1 MVNTGRSAK
10 SCIKMTFIFNTW
22 ATKTHSANINS
33 FASWNSLWVSQSS
46 KSRFWVLAKMELQTI
61 IWYMWIKYLYGNQKR
76 KMLTLGRHPKD
87 PKMEQKVDYYTSAQC
102 KLILNISKT
111 FKSGICTCWISKLF
125 CPKTS
130 LTIIPSTAEN
140 SHQKTVQF
148 FKQTEWNPSPFF
160 FFPPSFNNNSLS
172 QRLMQINFKIAIC
185 YKQQIAMNN
194 ELVRNPF

>member
-1 MVNTGRSAK
+1 
-10 SCIKMTFIFNTW
+10 
-22 ATKTHSANINS
+22 
-33 FASWNSLWVSQSS
+33 
-46 KSRFWVLAKMELQTI
+46 
-61 IWYMWIKYLYGNQKR
+61 
-76 KMLTLGRHPKD
+76 MLTLGRHPKD
-87 PKMEQKVDYYTSAQC
+87 PKMEQKVDYDTSAQC

-130 LTIIPSTAEN
+130 LTIIPSIAE
-140 SHQKTVQF
+140 SSQKTVH
-148 FKQTEWNPSPFF
+148 FF
-160 FFPPSFNNNSLS
+160 FLNKQNGTTLFFFLPPSFNNNSLS

>member
-33 FASWNSLWVSQSS
+33 SASWNSLWVSQSS
-46 KSRFWVLAKMELQTI
+46 KSRFWASAKTELQNI
-61 IWYMWIKYLYGNQKR
+61 IWYMWIKYLYGNQRR

-111 FKSGICTCWISKLF
+111 FESGICTCWISKLF

-130 LTIIPSTAEN
+130 LTIIPSIAE
-140 SHQKTVQF
+140 SSQKTVVF
-148 FKQTEWNPSPFF
+148 FLNKQNGTPLFF
-160 FFPPSFNNNSLS
+160 FSSSKL
-172 QRLMQINFKIAIC
+172 Q
-185 YKQQIAMNN
+185 
-194 ELVRNPF
+194 